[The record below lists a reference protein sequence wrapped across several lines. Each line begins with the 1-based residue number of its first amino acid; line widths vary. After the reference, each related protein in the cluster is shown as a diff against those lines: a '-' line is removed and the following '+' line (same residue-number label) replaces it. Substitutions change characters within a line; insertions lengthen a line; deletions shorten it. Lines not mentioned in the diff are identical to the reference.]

1 MVEMRLNWDGGSNY
15 VDVTPNMGF
24 FCSLFACCVF
34 FWCGGVEGGGGV
46 EYYST
51 LLVGLLRSKI
61 EDDTIGRPSYLIYYC
76 HISHYLGKMQVLFS

>member
-1 MVEMRLNWDGGSNY
+1 MWMLRLIWD
-15 VDVTPNMGF
+15 F
-24 FCSLFACCVF
+24 FLVLFLHAVFSFGVCV
-34 FWCGGVEGGGGV
+34 WGGG